1 VLAKEGNSI
10 APPKR
15 PRAAPT
21 LLPPKPVHP
30 VGGRIRRSDIVN
42 DDSGTPI
49 EAYDHDDAS
58 AYDENV
64 SNKGDNREDS
74 LTEDSES
81 DRHDGDNR
89 EYTDSENDR
98 RDVKMSNEG
107 DSREDTDSE
116 NNHRNKNV
124 SNKGDNRED
133 SESDGRDDH
142 VNVEGDEMGE
152 HRPPRIAIE
161 VVDFSTPR
169 GKRRCSRNSSRGSRH
184 SKATKRSASS
194 AAPSERG
201 PAFSRSPSPIPLEGA
216 LRVSG
221 GLFRGKAAGNVYNF
235 ADGSLLFCFVFY
247 MFDDLVIGQV
257 TRWM

>member
-1 VLAKEGNSI
+1 VLAKEGNTI
-10 APPKR
+10 APPER

-30 VGGRIRRSDIVN
+30 VGGRIRRSDIAN

-49 EAYDHDDAS
+49 EADDRDNAS
-58 AYDENV
+58 AHDENV

-74 LTEDSES
+74 QTEDSES

-89 EYTDSENDR
+89 EHTDSENDR
-98 RDVKMSNEG
+98 
-107 DSREDTDSE
+107 REDTDSE
-116 NNHRNKNV
+116 NNRRDKNM
-124 SNKGDNRED
+124 SNKGDNCEDTED
-133 SESDGRDDH
+133 SESDGRDDR
-142 VNVEGDEMGE
+142 VNVEGDEIGE
-152 HRPPRIAIE
+152 RRPPRIAIE

-169 GKRRCSRNSSRGSRH
+169 GKRRRSRNSSLGSRH

-201 PAFSRSPSPIPLEGA
+201 PAFSRSPSPVPLQGA
-216 LRVSG
+216 SRVSG